1 MLGEGYVVQDWGDQN
16 RSLFDALWLEKMA
29 ISLTIFLIVMVAAL
43 NIVASLILLVMEK
56 HRDIAILKTMGAS
69 ARSVT
74 AVFMT
79 QGLIIGI
86 IGTIGGRG
94 GGIRDRRRVESL
106 PDHPHSWRRV
116 SDYVRA
122 VQILPF
128 DFAMVIAAAVL
139 ICFVATIYPSRQAAR
154 LDPGAGAAIRITWSR
169 RHEGHEDTKIFWP
182 KPSWSS
188 CLRASCNDDVRFSKR
203 AGSSNATRSVE
214 TTLNVLRDLD
224 LTVEA
229 GEMVAI
235 MGASGVGK
243 STLLHILGGL
253 DRANQGDVTVAA
265 TNLTSLPDA
274 DVVAFRNR
282 HVGFVFQFHHL
293 LPEFSAVEN
302 VEMPMRI
309 ARIPVAEARPRAEEL
324 LQRVGLAERTSHRPG
339 MLSGGEQQRVAVARA
354 LIMRPALLLADEPTG
369 DLDEKTAES
378 LHRLLRDMH
387 GAYGLTSVIATHNPR
402 LAEACD
408 RVLRLEGGR
417 LTTA

>member
-1 MLGEGYVVQDWGDQN
+1 M
-16 RSLFDALWLEKMA
+16 SFLEA
-29 ISLTIFLIVMVAAL
+29 RGIV
-43 NIVASLILLVMEK
+43 K
-56 HRDIAILKTMGAS
+56 RYPIAG
-69 ARSVT
+69 
-74 AVFMT
+74 
-79 QGLIIGI
+79 
-86 IGTIGGRG
+86 
-94 GGIRDRRRVESL
+94 
-106 PDHPHSWRRV
+106 
-116 SDYVRA
+116 
-122 VQILPF
+122 
-128 DFAMVIAAAVL
+128 
-139 ICFVATIYPSRQAAR
+139 
-154 LDPGAGAAIRITWSR
+154 
-169 RHEGHEDTKIFWP
+169 
-182 KPSWSS
+182 
-188 CLRASCNDDVRFSKR
+188 ND
-203 AGSSNATRSVE
+203 
-214 TTLNVLRDLD
+214 LNVLRDLD

-253 DRANQGDVTVAA
+253 DRANQGDVTVDA

-309 ARIPVAEARPRAEEL
+309 ARIPMAEARPRAEEL
-324 LQRVGLAERTSHRPG
+324 LERVGLAERTSHRPG

-369 DLDEKTAES
+369 DLDERTAES
-378 LHRLLRDMH
+378 LHHLLRDMH
-387 GAYGLTSVIATHNPR
+387 RAYGLTSVIATHNPR